1 MPLPPLRWDYF
12 VTFVISKNYCTTSG
26 CLLHR
31 SSVMFLLFLID
42 FIVSDLVIG
51 AELCTLKVFLIVF
64 NFLLHSY
71 HLFVL

>member
-1 MPLPPLRWDYF
+1 
-12 VTFVISKNYCTTSG
+12 
-26 CLLHR
+26 
-31 SSVMFLLFLID
+31 MFLLFLID